1 MDRFKA
7 VAVAGASLTVDFLEP
22 VSDAQA
28 AKFRAETYNYA
39 KQLGLKTAKTAGR
52 DYDYVTVTMRLTSLT
67 VSSLCGA
74 CTRNLPSK
82 ISLSKPEPMPA
93 PVPLLILPTTRPNCA
108 HWQPMYPR
116 PLYHP
121 QRLRRPGNR
130 G

>member
-52 DYDYVTVTMRLTSLT
+52 DYDYVTVTM
-67 VSSLCGA
+67 
-74 CTRNLPSK
+74 
-82 ISLSKPEPMPA
+82 
-93 PVPLLILPTTRPNCA
+93 
-108 HWQPMYPR
+108 
-116 PLYHP
+116 
-121 QRLRRPGNR
+121 
-130 G
+130 